1 MKDKI
6 IILNVGKDGAGG
18 NGSGIWIVIGSVMAV
33 GMGVQSKMI

>member
-1 MKDKI
+1 M
-6 IILNVGKDGAGG
+6 VRGG